1 MAGLEAPPQL
11 PGVPAPQLCH
21 AAAAAGGAG
30 TRAEGPPRL
39 FAPLE
44 ARGEC
49 TAAAPPSLVAAVGQ
63 PSHLVITS
71 EIARPGPKLSAA
83 QPAHLD
89 QNVRFP

>member
-1 MAGLEAPPQL
+1 MAGLAAPPQL

-21 AAAAAGGAG
+21 AAAAGRAG

-39 FAPLE
+39 LAPLE

-49 TAAAPPSLVAAVGQ
+49 TPAAPPSLVAAVGQ